1 MCEVGNL
8 AVILLVCSPVF
19 KQIVS
24 FSLAHTCAFFSP
36 DSRRNHWAVFTV
48 CIFVITCSHK
58 TCIVLCVCYSFM
70 YIGLYISFV
79 FYITLKFILK
89 LFQIYWKF
97 AGIVQTT
104 SVYPFFSCIC
114 FISLSPYVFIHCYW
128 SICELMGDTMH
139 HYSFFFCLFNCYYIL
154 LIMLLQFPNFFP
166 FVPHHPAPSHSLRR
180 SPCV

>member
-1 MCEVGNL
+1 MIQCGFIWCSPCSCLPPLRPHPTPQMCEVGNL
-8 AVILLVCSPVF
+8 AVVPLVCSPVF
-19 KQIVS
+19 KQIVL

-36 DSRRNHWAVFTV
+36 DSMRNHWAVFTV

-104 SVYPFFSCIC
+104 SLYPFLAAFALSVSLPMYLYIVIEAFVNWWETLCTIILFS
-114 FISLSPYVFIHCYW
+114 FVY
-128 SICELMGDTMH
+128 
-139 HYSFFFCLFNCYYIL
+139 
-154 LIMLLQFPNFFP
+154 LIVIIFY
-166 FVPHHPAPSHSLRR
+166 
-180 SPCV
+180 